1 MEEVITILEVYNAV
15 QEVKELVGSDDT
27 SLSTI
32 VDLLDNTTDG
42 EINTDEERLLSEIK
56 ETLMFNEDTTAIAEI
71 SSRLELMDKRL
82 DTEFTVL
89 NYGIGVIGS
98 VLLAYTSMKFMSWV
112 FRFITY

>member
-15 QEVKELVGSDDT
+15 QEVKELIGSDDT

-32 VDLLDNTTDG
+32 VDLLDNSIDG
-42 EINTDEERLLSEIK
+42 EVNTDEERLLSEIK
-56 ETLMFNEDTTAIAEI
+56 DSLMYNEDTTAISEI

-112 FRFITY
+112 FRFVTY

>member
-15 QEVKELVGSDDT
+15 QEVKQLIGSDDT

-32 VDLLDNTTDG
+32 VDLLDNSIDG
-42 EINTDEERLLSEIK
+42 EVNTDEERLLSEIK
-56 ETLMFNEDTTAIAEI
+56 DTLMYNEDTTAIAEI
-71 SSRLELMDKRL
+71 SSRLELIDARL

-112 FRFITY
+112 FRFVTY